1 MGLHEIFPK
10 TYKLARLLLK
20 PLRHSNML
28 LLEAKDDDRKYGSI
42 VPAPKTA
49 TLWTTRD
56 KKTYHTKPRL
66 TVTTELRA
74 KRNR

>member
-20 PLRHSNML
+20 SLRDSKML

-49 TLWTTRD
+49 TL
-56 KKTYHTKPRL
+56 
-66 TVTTELRA
+66 
-74 KRNR
+74 

>member
-10 TYKLARLLLK
+10 TYKLVRLLLK
-20 PLRHSNML
+20 SLRDSHTL

-49 TLWTTRD
+49 T
-56 KKTYHTKPRL
+56 P
-66 TVTTELRA
+66 
-74 KRNR
+74 